1 MIKDDMTPFQ
11 HRVTFK
17 DDGITRVQFTDD
29 RRYYERL
36 VSQHGHL
43 TDLHITPVALRTE
56 QQARL
61 GEIKDKGLSGHDA
74 GVYVRYGTTE
84 SEDTSHHNPDK
95 LQAYF
100 RDCCA
105 PAIKAARKEAESS
118 GVMLNGVRYAG
129 DSGGR
134 QALRDA
140 VSAAEEAGMTVFS
153 IWKDSDG
160 QYHNNHPLSEV
171 KAALAQIS
179 QRRSALIALEALY
192 VNQVAAGEIEDSDL
206 DWATEYD

>member
-17 DDGITRVQFTDD
+17 DDGVSRTHFTDD

-43 TDLHITPVALRTE
+43 TDLAITPVVLTAE
-56 QQARL
+56 QQTRL
-61 GEIKDKGLSGHDA
+61 DEIKDKELSGHDA
-74 GVYVRYGTTE
+74 GLYVRYGTTE
-84 SEDTSHHNPDK
+84 NEDTGYHDPDK

-105 PAIKAARKEAESS
+105 PTIKAERKQAEAS
-118 GVMLNGVRYAG
+118 GIMLNGVRYSG

-140 VSAAEEAGMTVFS
+140 VNAADEAGTTVFS
-153 IWKDSDG
+153 VWKDSDG
-160 QYHNNHPLSEV
+160 QYHSNHPLSEV
-171 KAALAQIS
+171 KAALAQIIR
-179 QRRSALIALEALY
+179 RRSALIALEALY
-192 VNQVAAGEIEDSDL
+192 ANQLAAGEIESGEL